1 MAFERIQV
9 DPTLASMRA
18 KLRTAGQEFT
28 RRLQRANKAVAEE
41 VARKAR
47 ELYKA
52 HYTQRSR
59 EGAKSIRP
67 LATQTKAQ
75 VAIGSAKAPYGP
87 GQNFGSNK
95 LKRFA
100 PKADPDRFLYRTVE
114 DRREEIE
121 EIHGEAVDE
130 VMRDAFPERGLFD
143 G

>member
-100 PKADPDRFLYRTVE
+100 PKATPDRFIYATVE
-114 DRREEIE
+114 KEREAITER
-121 EIHGEAVDE
+121 HNDLVSE
-130 VMRDAFPERGLFD
+130 VMKPVFPE
-143 G
+143 